1 MLKKI
6 RVLTIF
12 PKFFDQFSEYGVVGK
27 AIKSKKI
34 DFSTLETMTPGA
46 GLTLNFFSK

>member
-1 MLKKI
+1 MLKEIKI
-6 RVLTIF
+6 LTIF

-34 DFSTLETMTPGA
+34 
-46 GLTLNFFSK
+46 NFGTFVIAIAFLIIFVEII